1 MASIH
6 VRTATIADADA
17 MGRVHV
23 RSWQAAYRGIFP
35 DALLDGLDPAERAA
49 SWRSAFEARA
59 EPVGGRRLVVQLD
72 GEVAGFALV
81 RSAVNDDEPGLGEVV
96 LLYLEQHAWGTGAG
110 PALFAEC
117 VSTLVDRGY
126 ANAVLWVAAGNAR
139 ARRFY
144 EREGWSADG
153 ASRVDVLEGAE
164 IDEVRYRRS
173 LI

>member
-6 VRTATIADADA
+6 VRTATIDDADA

-35 DALLDGLDPAERAA
+35 DALLDGLDPADRAA
-49 SWRSAFEARA
+49 NWHSAFEARA
-59 EPVGGRRLVVQLD
+59 EPVGGRRLVVELD
-72 GEVAGFALV
+72 GDVAGFALV

-110 PALFAEC
+110 PALFTEC
-117 VSTLVDRGY
+117 VDTLIERGY
-126 ANAVLWVAAGNAR
+126 SSAVLWVAADNAR

-144 EREGWSADG
+144 EREGWSSDG
-153 ASRVDVLEGAE
+153 ATRADVLDGAE

-173 LI
+173 LT